1 MVSLARQGNR
11 QQSRRLVYT
20 VSFSGETITNI
31 YGFVLTDMRS
41 ISDSNPFS
49 CLHSEQQ
56 KQKSNFYKSK
66 PYLYVICNSHTQCKS
81 VFAHKYALTWMGNMN
96 DRFWPVWNLAWT
108 QWVLKRTL
116 ALRWTGIKACTC
128 VGICGRR
135 MFCSVSMPEPMVVVV
150 VSVLVTK
157 IRL

>member
-1 MVSLARQGNR
+1 MVSSARQGNR

-56 KQKSNFYKSK
+56 QKKSK

-81 VFAHKYALTWMGNMN
+81 VFAHKNALTWMGNMN

-108 QWVLKRTL
+108 QRVRFSKGPKTHTGTQTDWDKGLYLCRHLWTQDVLLGLHARTNGGSGGL
-116 ALRWTGIKACTC
+116 SAGN
-128 VGICGRR
+128 
-135 MFCSVSMPEPMVVVV
+135 
-150 VSVLVTK
+150 
-157 IRL
+157 